1 MIHLLFL
8 QMNLSCLNS
17 SKPLAMKATLLYDV
31 SVSEGYLW
39 KRGDQDTSV
48 FLSGI
53 MNV

>member
-1 MIHLLFL
+1 MNCLLFL
-8 QMNLSCLNS
+8 QMEFSCFNS
-17 SKPLAMKATLLYDV
+17 SYPLAMKTTLLYDD

-39 KRGDQDTSV
+39 KRGDRDTSV